1 MKDAF
6 RRLKNVGFANL
17 EDIYVGKMSLRYL
30 VKQTLRHFEKSGV
43 KAVAKLVH
51 GFQLVKAR
59 LSST

>member
-1 MKDAF
+1 MEDAF

-30 VKQTLRHFEKSGV
+30 VKQTLRHFEKIGS

-51 GFQLVKAR
+51 GFQLLKAR